1 MLSHSLS
8 KLQCSQAFE
17 NVFIVLNI
25 EPIEQKLQ
33 LMSPYHKKYFHW
45 QLMIFL
51 IYITELDLHSAVLG
65 KYTGIMRLLG
75 VLQRFTSRIYLTW
88 NLWVEKPTVWYWPQ
102 AALHWTSRR
111 KIIFCFDPWWVTFG
125 KTVNYLVVCLVTET
139 HFRKMYLTVLF
150 FFFILFWRYSFA
162 IKNCKCLSKW
172 E

>member
-17 NVFIVLNI
+17 NAFIVLNI

-88 NLWVEKPTVWYWPQ
+88 NLWVEKTTVWYWPQ

-150 FFFILFWRYSFA
+150 FFFFNFILKVF
-162 IKNCKCLSKW
+162 ICNKEL
-172 E
+172 